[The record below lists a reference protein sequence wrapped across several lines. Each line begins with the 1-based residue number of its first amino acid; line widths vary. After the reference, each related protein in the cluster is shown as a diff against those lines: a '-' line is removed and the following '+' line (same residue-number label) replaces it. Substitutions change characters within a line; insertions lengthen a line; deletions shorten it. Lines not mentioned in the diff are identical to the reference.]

1 MIEHQKRVSAL
12 AFNSNILY
20 SGSKDT
26 NILVSDIRIKDSTI
40 NKLNAHRGEIC
51 SLQCEPGLPNF
62 MASGSNDNTV
72 AIWDLRK
79 HPLHRKYNEH
89 KGAVKA
95 ISWCPW
101 KTGVIATAGGAGDKT
116 IRLWNIN

>member
-1 MIEHQKRVSAL
+1 
-12 AFNSNILY
+12 
-20 SGSKDT
+20 
-26 NILVSDIRIKDSTI
+26 
-40 NKLNAHRGEIC
+40 
-51 SLQCEPGLPNF
+51 

-79 HPLHRKYNEH
+79 HHLYRKYSEH

-116 IRLWNIN
+116 IRLWNVNEKDDLSQKRTETQISSLGWN